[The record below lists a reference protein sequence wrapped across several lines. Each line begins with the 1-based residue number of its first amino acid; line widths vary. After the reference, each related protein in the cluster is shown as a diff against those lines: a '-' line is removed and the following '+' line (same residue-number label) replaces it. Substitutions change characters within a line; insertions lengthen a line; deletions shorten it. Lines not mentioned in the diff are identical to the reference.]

1 MPDEALP
8 RLGQRMNLVLRTG
21 ADPLALITAI
31 RREVHALDP
40 NQPVYNVTTMEETL
54 GRSLATQRLSTMLLM
69 MFACV
74 ALVLAAVGIY
84 GVMSYVVTQRRHEI
98 GIRMALGAQRADVL
112 RLILR
117 QGMWLT
123 ACGVA
128 LGLTAS
134 FALSRLMAS
143 LLFGV
148 SPTDPLTF
156 LLVAVTL
163 AVVTLAACLVPAR
176 RAIKVDPMT
185 ALRYE

>member
-1 MPDEALP
+1 MLAP
-8 RLGQRMNLVLRTG
+8 RMNLVLRTS
-21 ADPLALITAI
+21 ADPLALAAAV
-31 RREVHALDP
+31 RREVQSLDP
-40 NQPVYNVTTMEETL
+40 NQPLYNITTMEETL
-54 GRSLATQRLSTMLLM
+54 DRSLATQRLSTMLLM
-69 MFACV
+69 MFAGV
-74 ALVLAAVGIY
+74 ALVLAAVGLY

-123 ACGVA
+123 ACGVV

-156 LLVAVTL
+156 VLVALAL
-163 AVVTLAACLVPAR
+163 AVVTLVACLVPAR
-176 RAIKVDPMT
+176 RALKVDPMI